1 MMNALSYIALYS
13 KDHPALSELLENSV
27 TLMDDLYVDDRF
39 SVTVLGA
46 NLSFNDSPVAGKG
59 IHIEN
64 FRKRLRVKG
73 IEKIIFSR
81 GIRLD
86 EIKGFL
92 CKMASK
98 DETPVSGEHMLVG
111 TLQVKLKSPASEA
124 AEIMDRNIAKV
135 KDIYGGFSKFKELD
149 VFGLEDAVVG
159 FILALKTESNVLH
172 MISPVKSFS
181 EYTYVHAANVSIL
194 TIFQA
199 ESLGLS
205 GEALYDI
212 GLAGLL
218 HDMGKMFISKDIL
231 DKNSRLTEGEWRE
244 IRKHPVLGATYLTT
258 LERIPKIAVVAAFE
272 HHMKFDGT
280 GYPDT
285 HRRGRR
291 QHMVSQLVAIADF
304 FDALRTERPYRRTL
318 DLRDIVLLLKESA
331 GKDFN
336 PLLINNFLKALDK
349 IGAFSEIMSE

>member
-1 MMNALSYIALYS
+1 
-13 KDHPALSELLENSV
+13 
-27 TLMDDLYVDDRF
+27 
-39 SVTVLGA
+39 
-46 NLSFNDSPVAGKG
+46 
-59 IHIEN
+59 
-64 FRKRLRVKG
+64 
-73 IEKIIFSR
+73 
-81 GIRLD
+81 
-86 EIKGFL
+86 
-92 CKMASK
+92 
-98 DETPVSGEHMLVG
+98 
-111 TLQVKLKSPASEA
+111 
-124 AEIMDRNIAKV
+124 
-135 KDIYGGFSKFKELD
+135 
-149 VFGLEDAVVG
+149 LEDAVVG

-244 IRKHPVLGATYLTT
+244 IRKHPVLGATYLATM
-258 LERIPKIAVVAAFE
+258 ERIPKIAVVAAFE

>member
-1 MMNALSYIALYS
+1 MDKFSELIFRMMNALSYIALYS

-111 TLQVKLKSPASEA
+111 
-124 AEIMDRNIAKV
+124 
-135 KDIYGGFSKFKELD
+135 
-149 VFGLEDAVVG
+149 
-159 FILALKTESNVLH
+159 
-172 MISPVKSFS
+172 
-181 EYTYVHAANVSIL
+181 
-194 TIFQA
+194 
-199 ESLGLS
+199 
-205 GEALYDI
+205 
-212 GLAGLL
+212 
-218 HDMGKMFISKDIL
+218 
-231 DKNSRLTEGEWRE
+231 
-244 IRKHPVLGATYLTT
+244 
-258 LERIPKIAVVAAFE
+258 
-272 HHMKFDGT
+272 
-280 GYPDT
+280 
-285 HRRGRR
+285 
-291 QHMVSQLVAIADF
+291 
-304 FDALRTERPYRRTL
+304 
-318 DLRDIVLLLKESA
+318 
-331 GKDFN
+331 
-336 PLLINNFLKALDK
+336 
-349 IGAFSEIMSE
+349 